1 VPILC
6 DPLLRRCFRLK
17 SKDRAPAGIVLHLD
31 FVGRAVR
38 IKCERIRWHLP
49 RSPTVSGA
57 LQVGAASEQERR
69 IRSGVAWGRRLRA

>member
-1 VPILC
+1 VPIFG
-6 DPLLRRCFRLK
+6 DPLVRRCFRLK

-31 FVGRAVR
+31 FVGRTVW

-69 IRSGVAWGRRLRA
+69 IRSGVALGRRLKA